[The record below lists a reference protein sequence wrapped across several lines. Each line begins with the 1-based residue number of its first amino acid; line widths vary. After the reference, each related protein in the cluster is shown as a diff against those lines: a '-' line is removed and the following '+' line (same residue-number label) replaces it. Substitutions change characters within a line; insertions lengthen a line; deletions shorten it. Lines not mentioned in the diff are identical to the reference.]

1 MQDTFLKDLTAF
13 SNAIEKKLKD
23 VDAGS
28 VRFVRVTC
36 QEVERTAKSIMRD
49 SPVNTAVSYYGNK
62 KHGKKKHGKKKH
74 HPSFAGNPPAP
85 DTGALMKS
93 ITHSVENENGQAVG
107 YVGSIL
113 SNPDYP
119 RYLEYGTSKMK
130 PRPWLKTALIKC
142 QDFIANASREIFQK

>member
-13 SNAIEKKLKD
+13 SKALEKKVKD
-23 VDAGS
+23 VDEGS

-49 SPVNTAVSYYGNK
+49 SPVNMAVSY
-62 KHGKKKHGKKKH
+62 GKKKH

-85 DTGALMKS
+85 DTGSLMRS
-93 ITHSVENENGQAVG
+93 VTHSVENENGQAVG

-119 RYLEYGTSKMK
+119 RYLEYGTSKMQ

-142 QDFIANASREIFQK
+142 QDFIAKASKEILQK

>member
-13 SNAIEKKLKD
+13 SKALEKKVKD
-23 VDAGS
+23 VDEGS

-49 SPVNTAVSYYGNK
+49 SPVNTAVSY
-62 KHGKKKHGKKKH
+62 GKKKH

-85 DTGALMKS
+85 DTGSLMRS
-93 ITHSVENENGQAVG
+93 VTHSVENENGQAVG

-119 RYLEYGTSKMK
+119 RYLEYGTSNGLK

-142 QDFIANASREIFQK
+142 QDFIAKASREILQK

>member
-13 SNAIEKKLKD
+13 SKALEKKVKD
-23 VDAGS
+23 VDEGS

-49 SPVNTAVSYYGNK
+49 SPVNMAVSY
-62 KHGKKKHGKKKH
+62 GKKKH

-85 DTGALMKS
+85 DTGALMRS
-93 ITHSVENENGQAVG
+93 VTHSVENENGQAVG

-142 QDFIANASREIFQK
+142 QDFIAKASREILQK

>member
-13 SNAIEKKLKD
+13 SKALEKKVKD
-23 VDAGS
+23 VDESS

-49 SPVNTAVSYYGNK
+49 SPVNTAVSY
-62 KHGKKKHGKKKH
+62 GKKKHP
-74 HPSFAGNPPAP
+74 PSFAGNPPAP
-85 DTGALMKS
+85 DTGSLMRS
-93 ITHSVENENGQAVG
+93 VTHSVENENGQAVG

-119 RYLEYGTSKMK
+119 RYLEYGTSKMQ

-142 QDFIANASREIFQK
+142 QDFIAKASKEILQK

>member
-1 MQDTFLKDLTAF
+1 MQDTFLKDLSEF
-13 SNAIEKKLKD
+13 SKVLEKKVKD
-23 VDAGS
+23 IDANS

-49 SPVNTAVSYYGNK
+49 SPVNMAVSY
-62 KHGKKKHGKKKH
+62 GKKKH

-85 DTGALMKS
+85 DTGALMRS
-93 ITHSVENENGQAVG
+93 VTHSVENENGQAVG

-142 QDFIANASREIFQK
+142 QDFIAKASKEILQK

>member
-13 SNAIEKKLKD
+13 SKALEKKVKD
-23 VDAGS
+23 VDANS

-49 SPVNTAVSYYGNK
+49 SPVNMAVSY
-62 KHGKKKHGKKKH
+62 GKKKH

-85 DTGALMKS
+85 DTGALMRS
-93 ITHSVENENGQAVG
+93 VTHSVENENGQAVG

-142 QDFIANASREIFQK
+142 QDFIANASREILQK

>member
-13 SNAIEKKLKD
+13 SKALEKKVKD
-23 VDAGS
+23 VDANS

-49 SPVNTAVSYYGNK
+49 SPVNMAVSY
-62 KHGKKKHGKKKH
+62 GKKKH

-85 DTGALMKS
+85 DTGSLMRS
-93 ITHSVENENGQAVG
+93 VTHSVENENGQAVG

-142 QDFIANASREIFQK
+142 QDFIANASREILQK

>member
-13 SNAIEKKLKD
+13 SKALEKKVKD
-23 VDAGS
+23 VDANS

-49 SPVNTAVSYYGNK
+49 SPVNTAVSY
-62 KHGKKKHGKKKH
+62 GKKKH

-85 DTGALMKS
+85 DTGSLMRS
-93 ITHSVENENGQAVG
+93 VTHSVENENGQAVG
-107 YVGSIL
+107 YVGSIIMT
-113 SNPDYP
+113 PEYP
-119 RYLEYGTSKMK
+119 KFLELGTMEFGTSKMK

-142 QDFIANASREIFQK
+142 QDFIANASREILQK